1 MSKQETGTGAED
13 YSTQRLSQR
22 YRFSDPNMDL
32 FFLGALGWAPAGGL
46 SAGEAFQVSTRIED
60 GNAASWTGA
69 FEAQGETLAVQADIW
84 LARGQLRA
92 AGETRLRAFTC
103 FRLAWQFVS
112 PGDRFLSLFRRSQE
126 LFDQAMTELALPA
139 ERFAVPY
146 GGSALPGHFFRA
158 DASAAPTIL
167 IIGGADTC
175 HEDRF
180 LSQGRYYI
188 DRGYNVALV
197 DLPGQGATPADGLFW
212 EPETEKPMGAVI
224 DFLIGHYDVKVSRLA
239 LLGMSLGGYFAA
251 RSAAEESRLAAVI
264 ATPVLSNPS
273 ELFTAAVHA
282 HANSSEAAG
291 KNMEVLMWKGGA
303 QDLGSLAR
311 KWAGKSA
318 DPAKVRMPFLSVL
331 GTQEGSVWQGQTRAW
346 DAALAS
352 PGKQLL
358 VLGPETGADA
368 HCQGNNPLRL
378 AQEVHAWL
386 SNIFPTSRDGEF
398 RSEIKA
404 G

>member
-1 MSKQETGTGAED
+1 MSKQETAAAGED

-32 FFLGALGWAPAGGL
+32 FFLGALGWAPAGGI
-46 SAGEAFQVSTRIED
+46 SAGEAFQVSTMIED
-60 GNAASWTGA
+60 GSADSWASA
-69 FEAQGETLAVQADIW
+69 FEAQGETLIAQADQW
-84 LARGQLRA
+84 VGRGETLA

-103 FRLAWQFVS
+103 FRLAWQFVA
-112 PGDRFLSLFRRSQE
+112 PGDRFLALFHRSQY
-126 LFDQAMTELALPA
+126 LFDAAMEELGLPS

-146 GGSALPGHFFRA
+146 GGSTLPGHFFRA
-158 DASAAPTIL
+158 NDPSAPTIL
-167 IIGGADTC
+167 VIGGADTC

-188 DRGYNVALV
+188 ERGYNVALA

-212 EPETEKPMGAVI
+212 EPETEKPVGAVL
-224 DFLIGHYDVKVSRLA
+224 DFLMASYGVDISRLA

-251 RSAAEESRLAAVI
+251 RSAAEEPRLAAAI

-273 ELFTAAVHA
+273 ELFMAAVGSHS
-282 HANSSEAAG
+282 NPSQAARR
-291 KNMEVLMWKGGA
+291 NMEVLMWKGGTH
-303 QDLGSLAR
+303 DLPSLAR
-311 KWAGKSA
+311 KWEGKCA

-331 GTQEGSVWQGQTRAW
+331 GTQEGGVWQKQTRSW
-346 DAALAS
+346 GEGISS
-352 PGKQLL
+352 PSSQLL

-378 AQEVHAWL
+378 VQEVHAWL
-386 SNIFPTSRDGEF
+386 NTVFSTP
-398 RSEIKA
+398 
-404 G
+404 